1 MDAVLP
7 KEGCAPLLA
16 VQYGGGMLTTSHC
29 LQDLGDSSKNLMVV
43 MWDDKG
49 AESEE
54 DRKVGTKQNKKR
66 QSEEKSDNRMVVSGR
81 ESRPARSGGLHNCTN
96 PTLRF
101 QFLPL
106 ISELALP
113 THVVGHDQI
122 YCPETASF

>member
-1 MDAVLP
+1 MLP
-7 KEGCAPLLA
+7 SWQSSMVGTFHNLA
-16 VQYGGGMLTTSHC
+16 H
-29 LQDLGDSSKNLMVV
+29 LQDLGDSSENLIVV
-43 MWDDKG
+43 MWDDKD

-66 QSEEKSDNRMVVSGR
+66 QSEEKSDNRAVVGR
-81 ESRPARSGGLHNCTN
+81 KENRPALSGGLHNCTN

-106 ISELALP
+106 ISELVLP

-122 YCPETASF
+122 YCPETALFLTAFTYL